1 MKKSFFAGY
10 AAFVCAFLSLFTG
23 CFRSE
28 SIESINENELF
39 KVPYGNFEDQLGIKD
54 LNGIGGVRYGIFMRD
69 GFFYISNGDAKKVME
84 LNSYGDLLTLY
95 YNEDSEISSLL
106 KNSKRDAKSLHY
118 EISYPFDFEGHI
130 AVDSQK
136 NIYVACAMPRDR
148 QEQSDD
154 GTMLYS
160 QTVLRIARNGSSVE
174 YLGQQ
179 GPGGIPFPYIKN
191 IYLTDKDELVVVSN
205 SSDGVVVYWFAT
217 DGFLKYKIPVPEKSI
232 PKAAGAEDAPEYF
245 ITIDNVIPDLSSY
258 FLYVKT
264 DYYSNYIDEESKV
277 QSGINYVQTLLYPLD
292 IEQSKFGE
300 PVSIPPYEES
310 VVADYSR
317 LTYKIPYDFLGVTKS
332 GWKFFIIKNDDGF
345 TIQMVQSEN
354 QKILRRH
361 FTADHNSI
369 LYDSLTLSPN
379 GIITALYLEKD
390 NARVVWYRTDSL
402 IESILKN

>member
-1 MKKSFFAGY
+1 MKKSFAVFASVVFA
-10 AAFVCAFLSLFTG
+10 AAFTFTG

-28 SIESINENELF
+28 SIESINENQLF
-39 KVPYGNFEDQLGIKD
+39 TVPYGNFEEQLGIKD
-54 LNGIGGVRYGIFMRD
+54 LNSVGGVRYGVFMRD

-95 YNEDSEISSLL
+95 YNEDSEISALL
-106 KNSKRDAKSLHY
+106 KNSKRDAQSIHY
-118 EISYPFDFEGHI
+118 EISYPFNYEGKI

-136 NIYVACAMPRDR
+136 NIYLVCSMPRDR
-148 QEQSDD
+148 QEQSED
-154 GTMLYS
+154 GSNLFS

-179 GPGGIPFPYIKN
+179 GPGGIPFPFIKN
-191 IYLTDKDELVVVSN
+191 IYTTEKDELVVVCN
-205 SSDGVVVYWFAT
+205 SSDGVLVYWFAT
-217 DGFLKYKIPVPEKSI
+217 DCFLKYKIPLSEKSL
-232 PKAAGAEDAPEYF
+232 PKPDSSEDLPEYF
-245 ITIDNVIPDLSSY
+245 VTIDNVIPDLTSN
-258 FLYVKT
+258 FLYAKV

-277 QSGINYVQTLLYPLD
+277 QSGINYVQTLLFPLD

-369 LYDSLTLSPN
+369 LYDSLALSPN
-379 GIITALYLEKD
+379 GIITALYLEKE